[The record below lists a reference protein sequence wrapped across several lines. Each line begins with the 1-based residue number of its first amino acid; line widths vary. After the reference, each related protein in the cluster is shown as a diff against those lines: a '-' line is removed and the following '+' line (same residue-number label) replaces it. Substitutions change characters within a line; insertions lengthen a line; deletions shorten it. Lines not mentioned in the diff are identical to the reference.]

1 MALQSINF
9 PAGIQKENTNY
20 SSEGAWFNSDKVRF
34 KSGKPER
41 VGGWTKHIPESL
53 DGVGRSVLVWRANN
67 GTVNTAYGTHKKL
80 YIEQGGALNDI
91 TPIRKTV
98 SPAASNTISSTASSA
113 LITVTDSAHGAN
125 TGDYVT
131 LTAFTVGSSGLATAI
146 LNANHSITVLT
157 VNTYTIT
164 LSASAT
170 ATTTFGGTVGVL
182 GYEVSIGNIDEE
194 FEYGW
199 GTGTWGSGTWG
210 TPRAASS
217 ITLAPRIWSL
227 DTYGEDLVC
236 TYGESNLYLWDFSGG
251 TGDRA
256 TSVTNAPTQNNLV
269 LVSNPD
275 RHIVTLGSHDGTAFD
290 ALLVRWSS
298 QENSTDWTA
307 TSVNTAGSQRLSGGS
322 KIVGAKRAQGQVL
335 IWTDTDLHSMQF
347 TGPPYTFGFQQVA
360 SQCGAAGPNSMVV
373 SNSVAY
379 WIGQHNFYM
388 YDGSVRALPS
398 PVRRYIFDDLNLQ
411 QRSKIVAGLNQ
422 EFQEV
427 WWFYPSS
434 GSTENDRYVIFNYAE
449 GAWSIGNIN
458 RTAWVDREVYNLPI
472 ALKST
477 GEIYDHELGDSD
489 DGAAMVAFIE
499 SAEFD
504 LGEGDELFLMS
515 RIIPDIT
522 QDTGTIDVTFNAKL
536 YPHDSATTYGPFTV
550 SNATEKVDTRVR
562 ARQMS
567 IKFSSNSATGDRWR
581 IGTPRIDIK
590 PAGRR

>member
-1 MALQSINF
+1 MPLQSINF

-20 SSEGAWFNSDKVRF
+20 SSEGSWFDADKVRF
-34 KSGKPER
+34 KSGRPER
-41 VGGWTKHIPESL
+41 IGGWVKHVSNTL

-80 YIEQGGALNDI
+80 YVEQGGALNDI

-98 SPAASNTISSTASSA
+98 NPAAGNTLNSTASSKT
-113 LITVTDSAHGAN
+113 ITVTDSAHGGN
-125 TGDYVT
+125 SGDYVT
-131 LTAFTVGSSGLATAI
+131 LSAFTMGSSGVATAE

-164 LSASAT
+164 LAT
-170 ATTTFGGTVGVL
+170 AATTTAAFGGTVGIMQ
-182 GYEVSIGNIDEE
+182 YEVSIGNTDEE

-199 GTGTWGSGTWG
+199 GTGPWGSSTWG
-210 TPRAASS
+210 TPRSSSS

-236 TYGESNLYLWDFSGG
+236 TYGESKLYLWDFSGG
-251 TGDRA
+251 TSARA
-256 TSVTNAPTQNNLV
+256 TAVTNAPTQNNLV

-298 QENSTDWTA
+298 QENPTDWTA
-307 TSVNTAGSQRLSGGS
+307 SSTNTAGSQRLSGGS

-335 IWTDTDLHSMQF
+335 VWTDTDLHSMQF
-347 TGPPYTFGFQQVA
+347 TGPPFTFGFQQIA

-388 YDGSVRALPS
+388 YDGSVKALPS
-398 PVRRYIFDDLNLQ
+398 PVRRYVFDNLNLQ

-427 WWFYPSS
+427 WWFYPS
-434 GSTENDRYVIFNYAE
+434 GTATENDSYVIFNYAE
-449 GAWSIGNIN
+449 GAWSIGSID

-477 GEIYDHELGDSD
+477 GEIYNHEQGDSD
-489 DGAAMVAFIE
+489 DGSAMNAFIE

-536 YPHDSATTYGPFTV
+536 YPHDATTTYGPYTV
-550 SNATEKVDTRVR
+550 SNSTEKVDTRVR

>member
-20 SSEGAWFNSDKVRF
+20 SSEGAWFDSDKIRF

-41 VGGWTKHIPESL
+41 VGGWVKHISNTLE
-53 DGVGRSVLVWRANN
+53 GVGRSVLVWRANN

-80 YIEQGGALNDI
+80 YVEQGGALNDI
-91 TPIRKTV
+91 TPLRKTV
-98 SPAASNTISSTASSA
+98 SPAASNTLNSTAASTVV
-113 LITVTDSAHGAN
+113 TVTDSAHGGN

-131 LTAFTVGSSGLATAI
+131 LTSFSAGSSGLSTTE

-157 VNTYTIT
+157 GNTYTIT
-164 LSASAT
+164 VATAAT
-170 ATTTFGGTVGVL
+170 ATSTFGGASGVL
-182 GYEVSIGNIDEE
+182 EYEVSIGNVDEE

-199 GTGTWGSGTWG
+199 GTGPWGSSTWG
-210 TPRAASS
+210 TPRSTSS
-217 ITLAPRIWSL
+217 ITLPPRIWSL
-227 DTYGEDLVC
+227 DTYGEDLVT
-236 TYGESNLYLWDFSGG
+236 TYGESKLYLWDFSGG
-251 TGDRA
+251 TGSRA
-256 TSVTNAPTQNNLV
+256 TAVTNAPAQNNLV

-275 RHIVTLGSHDGTAFD
+275 RHIVVFGSHDGSDYD
-290 ALLVRWSS
+290 ALLVRWAS
-298 QENSTDWTA
+298 QEQSTDWTA
-307 TSVNTAGSQRLSGGS
+307 SSTNTAGSQKLSGGS
-322 KIVGAKRAQGQVL
+322 KIVGARRAQGQVL
-335 IWTDTDLHSMQF
+335 VWTDTDLHSMQY
-347 TGPPYTFGFQQVA
+347 TGPPYTFGFQQIA
-360 SQCGAAGPNSMVV
+360 SQCGAAGPNAMVV

-379 WIGQHNFYM
+379 WVGQHNFYM
-388 YDGSVRALPS
+388 YDGSVKALPS

-427 WWFYPSS
+427 WWFYPS
-434 GSTENDRYVIFNYAE
+434 GTTTENNKYVIFNYAE
-449 GAWSIGNIN
+449 GVWAIGSID

-477 GEIYDHELGDSD
+477 GEIYNHELGDSD
-489 DGAAMVAFIE
+489 DGSAMSAFIE

-536 YPHDSATTYGPFTV
+536 YPHDAPTVYGPYTI
-550 SNATEKVDTRVR
+550 STTTEKVDTRVR

-567 IKFSSNSATGDRWR
+567 IKFSSDSATGDRWR